1 MRKNVKKVIAP
12 LLAAAMALSCTVC
25 VSAAEDETIKLT
37 VWGAE
42 EDQNLLKELTDK
54 FQEKYADQK
63 FDIQIGVESES
74 TAKDT
79 ILTDVEAGADV
90 YAFADDQLPDLVK
103 AGALLKLDDYAE
115 ALQLA
120 DTTLDDVKAA
130 NVEGAI
136 DAATIDGSLY
146 AFPRAADNGYF
157 LYYDSSVISE
167 EDAASWDSL
176 LEAADKAGKKVG
188 MTLASGWY
196 NASFFYGAGFTTG
209 LNDDGTTTMDWN
221 GTSADGYT
229 GVDVVKG
236 MLDITS
242 NPAFMAVADG
252 DMSNQLASG
261 NLAACVSGTWDAIT
275 AKEIFGDGY
284 AATKLPT
291 FTVGDKQVQQGS
303 VAGYKYV
310 GVRIG
315 YEHPEIAAKM
325 ISVMFDKVRFDC
337 TDSEEFKN
345 YYQLNVEP
353 SARPLS
359 INVDYNNA
367 LSICYRN
374 LAATI
379 TGRKNPDSLELL
391 ERSFYDACSEYI
403 KNANKT
409 STQWAAYMSRIKAC
423 SLIAQDNLKVVDSLY
438 FKSTDTMKSHWWRLK
453 AKEKEAYLKIISGE
467 EDISYFDTFVKE
479 WNEQGGQ
486 TITSEVS
493 ESMK

>member
-42 EDQNLLKELTDK
+42 EDQDLLKELTDK

-90 YAFADDQLPDLVK
+90 YAFADDQLTDLVK

-136 DAATIDGSLY
+136 DAA
-146 AFPRAADNGYF
+146 
-157 LYYDSSVISE
+157 
-167 EDAASWDSL
+167 SWDSL

-188 MTLASGWY
+188 MTLASG
-196 NASFFYGAGFTTG
+196 
-209 LNDDGTTTMDWN
+209 
-221 GTSADGYT
+221 
-229 GVDVVKG
+229 
-236 MLDITS
+236 
-242 NPAFMAVADG
+242 
-252 DMSNQLASG
+252 
-261 NLAACVSGTWDAIT
+261 NLVACVSGTWDAIT
-275 AKEIFGDGY
+275 AQDVFGDGY

-310 GVRIG
+310 GVNG
-315 YEHPEIAAKM
+315 YSENSGWAVLLAEYLTNEESQQMFFDQRESGPSNKNVAASD
-325 ISVMFDKVRFDC
+325 SVQ
-337 TDSEEFKN
+337 E
-345 YYQLNVEP
+345 NV
-353 SARPLS
+353 A
-359 INVDYNNA
+359 
-367 LSICYRN
+367 
-374 LAATI
+374 LAA
-379 TGRKNPDSLELL
+379 L
-391 ERSFYDACSEYI
+391 AAQSEYAQAQ
-403 KNANKT
+403 KVGGKYWDPAQTFGELVAQGTLSADDDNAI
-409 STQWAAYMSRIKAC
+409 QEA
-423 SLIAQDNLKVVDSLY
+423 LDNLVDGV
-438 FKSTDTMKSHWWRLK
+438 T
-453 AKEKEAYLKIISGE
+453 APVE
-467 EDISYFDTFVKE
+467 
-479 WNEQGGQ
+479 
-486 TITSEVS
+486 
-493 ESMK
+493 

>member
-42 EDQNLLKELTDK
+42 EDQDLLKELTDK

-90 YAFADDQLPDLVK
+90 YAFADDQLTDLVK

-136 DAATIDGSLY
+136 DAA
-146 AFPRAADNGYF
+146 
-157 LYYDSSVISE
+157 
-167 EDAASWDSL
+167 SWDSL

-188 MTLASGWY
+188 MTLASG
-196 NASFFYGAGFTTG
+196 
-209 LNDDGTTTMDWN
+209 
-221 GTSADGYT
+221 
-229 GVDVVKG
+229 
-236 MLDITS
+236 
-242 NPAFMAVADG
+242 
-252 DMSNQLASG
+252 
-261 NLAACVSGTWDAIT
+261 NLVACVSGTWDAIT
-275 AKEIFGDGY
+275 AQDVFGDGY

-310 GVRIG
+310 GVNG
-315 YEHPEIAAKM
+315 YSENSGWAVLLAEYFTNEESQQMFFDQRESGPSNKNVAASD
-325 ISVMFDKVRFDC
+325 SVQ
-337 TDSEEFKN
+337 E
-345 YYQLNVEP
+345 NV
-353 SARPLS
+353 ALA
-359 INVDYNNA
+359 A
-367 LSICYRN
+367 LS
-374 LAATI
+374 AQ
-379 TGRKNPDSLELL
+379 
-391 ERSFYDACSEYI
+391 SEYAQAQ
-403 KNANKT
+403 KVGGKYWDPAQTFGELVAQGTLSADDDNAI
-409 STQWAAYMSRIKAC
+409 QEA
-423 SLIAQDNLKVVDSLY
+423 LDNLVDGV
-438 FKSTDTMKSHWWRLK
+438 T
-453 AKEKEAYLKIISGE
+453 APVE
-467 EDISYFDTFVKE
+467 
-479 WNEQGGQ
+479 
-486 TITSEVS
+486 
-493 ESMK
+493 

>member
-1 MRKNVKKVIAP
+1 MFVYDTRNQEEEKMRKNVKKVIAP

-90 YAFADDQLPDLVK
+90 YAFADDQLTDLVK

-136 DAATIDGSLY
+136 DAA
-146 AFPRAADNGYF
+146 
-157 LYYDSSVISE
+157 
-167 EDAASWDSL
+167 SWDSL

-188 MTLASGWY
+188 MTLASG
-196 NASFFYGAGFTTG
+196 
-209 LNDDGTTTMDWN
+209 
-221 GTSADGYT
+221 
-229 GVDVVKG
+229 
-236 MLDITS
+236 
-242 NPAFMAVADG
+242 
-252 DMSNQLASG
+252 
-261 NLAACVSGTWDAIT
+261 NLVACVSGTWDAIT
-275 AKEIFGDGY
+275 AQDVFGDGY

-310 GVRIG
+310 GVNG
-315 YEHPEIAAKM
+315 YSENSGWAVLLAEYFTNEESQQMFFDQRESGPSNKNVAASD
-325 ISVMFDKVRFDC
+325 SVQ
-337 TDSEEFKN
+337 E
-345 YYQLNVEP
+345 NV
-353 SARPLS
+353 A
-359 INVDYNNA
+359 
-367 LSICYRN
+367 
-374 LAATI
+374 LAA
-379 TGRKNPDSLELL
+379 L
-391 ERSFYDACSEYI
+391 AAQSEYAQAQ
-403 KNANKT
+403 KVGGKYWDPAKT
-409 STQWAAYMSRIKAC
+409 FGE
-423 SLIAQDNLKVVDSLY
+423 LIAQGTLSADDDNAIQEALDNLVEGATASV
-438 FKSTDTMKSHWWRLK
+438 
-453 AKEKEAYLKIISGE
+453 E
-467 EDISYFDTFVKE
+467 
-479 WNEQGGQ
+479 
-486 TITSEVS
+486 
-493 ESMK
+493 

>member
-42 EDQNLLKELTDK
+42 EDQDLLKELTDK

-90 YAFADDQLPDLVK
+90 YAFADDQLTDLVK

-136 DAATIDGSLY
+136 DAA
-146 AFPRAADNGYF
+146 
-157 LYYDSSVISE
+157 
-167 EDAASWDSL
+167 SWDSL

-188 MTLASGWY
+188 MTLASG
-196 NASFFYGAGFTTG
+196 
-209 LNDDGTTTMDWN
+209 
-221 GTSADGYT
+221 
-229 GVDVVKG
+229 
-236 MLDITS
+236 
-242 NPAFMAVADG
+242 
-252 DMSNQLASG
+252 
-261 NLAACVSGTWDAIT
+261 NLVACVSGTWDAIT
-275 AKEIFGDGY
+275 AQDVFGDGY

-310 GVRIG
+310 GVNG
-315 YEHPEIAAKM
+315 YSENSGWAVLLAEDFTNEESQQIFFDQRESGSSNKNVAASD
-325 ISVMFDKVRFDC
+325 SVQ
-337 TDSEEFKN
+337 E
-345 YYQLNVEP
+345 NV
-353 SARPLS
+353 A
-359 INVDYNNA
+359 
-367 LSICYRN
+367 
-374 LAATI
+374 LAA
-379 TGRKNPDSLELL
+379 L
-391 ERSFYDACSEYI
+391 AAQSEYAHAQ
-403 KNANKT
+403 KVGGKYWDPAQTFGELVAQGTLSADDDNAI
-409 STQWAAYMSRIKAC
+409 QEA
-423 SLIAQDNLKVVDSLY
+423 LDNLVDGV
-438 FKSTDTMKSHWWRLK
+438 T
-453 AKEKEAYLKIISGE
+453 APVE
-467 EDISYFDTFVKE
+467 
-479 WNEQGGQ
+479 
-486 TITSEVS
+486 
-493 ESMK
+493 